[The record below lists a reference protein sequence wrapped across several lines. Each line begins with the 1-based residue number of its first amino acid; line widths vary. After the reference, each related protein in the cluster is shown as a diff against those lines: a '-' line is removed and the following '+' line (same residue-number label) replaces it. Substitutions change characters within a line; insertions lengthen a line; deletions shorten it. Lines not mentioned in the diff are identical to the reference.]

1 MERSE
6 SGSEFW
12 HRSGLQLPREDE
24 GSGHR
29 DNIFWTDIL
38 YIFIYIFIVLCDC
51 EGSKAMSVFMYKI
64 ADIGWQNP
72 WEEKEVNLMIER
84 IKNVITKN
92 GKR

>member
-1 MERSE
+1 
-6 SGSEFW
+6 
-12 HRSGLQLPREDE
+12 
-24 GSGHR
+24 
-29 DNIFWTDIL
+29 
-38 YIFIYIFIVLCDC
+38 
-51 EGSKAMSVFMYKI
+51 MSVFMYKI